1 MQFNPV
7 EFHEI
12 KKAVK
17 SWVESIRLPENLRA
31 LLDVAYRIEGR
42 SIEIFMVQPQ
52 WRGEGSGKK
61 EIPIVKISHIH
72 DKEEWWIYCMRVTQK
87 WALYDKAKTLS
98 NALVIVHLD
107 KHGCFF
113 GSG

>member
-1 MQFNPV
+1 MQFNPI

-12 KKAVK
+12 KKDVK
-17 SWVESIRLPENLRA
+17 SWVESIRPPENLRA

-42 SIEIFMVQPQ
+42 SIEIFMVQQQ
-52 WRGEGSGKK
+52 WRGRVVKKK
-61 EIPIVKISHIH
+61 EIPRVKISHIH
-72 DKEEWWIYCMRVTQK
+72 DKKEWRIYCMRVTQK
-87 WALYDKAKTLS
+87 WALYEKAKTLS
-98 NALVIVHLD
+98 NALGIVHLD